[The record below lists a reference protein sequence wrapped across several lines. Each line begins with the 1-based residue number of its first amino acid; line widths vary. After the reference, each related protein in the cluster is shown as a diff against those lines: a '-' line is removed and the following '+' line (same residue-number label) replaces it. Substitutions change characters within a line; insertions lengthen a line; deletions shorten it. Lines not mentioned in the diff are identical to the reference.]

1 MPSNLAMGLTEKMPS
16 KEMPEVTPAP
26 YKLLQVEGK
35 GRGLVA
41 TRTLEVGE
49 LVLSE
54 KAFLKIPSR
63 DVISKSFC
71 HLDAD
76 VEAKLMN
83 LSCPADAM
91 FEKLSQEKMLEN
103 MSKILLRKFGANRME
118 VLSGGGATG
127 DSVVFE
133 TMSMIN
139 HSCIP
144 NVVWLTEEV
153 DKTRKEVRVCRRIQE
168 GEEIVAS
175 YIDLWELPLKQKRRE
190 MLKPWISVETLS
202 WTLDFECR

>member
-91 FEKLSQEKMLEN
+91 LEKLSQESILEN

-139 HSCIP
+139 HSCMP
-144 NVVWLTEEV
+144 NVAWFTEEE
-153 DKTRKEVRVCRRIQE
+153 DDTRKEVRVCRRIQE
-168 GEEIVAS
+168 GEEILAS
-175 YIDLWELPLKQKRRE
+175 YIELDELPLKQKRRE
-190 MLKPWISVETLS
+190 MLKFWN
-202 WTLDFECR
+202 FECRWAPSAFYIH